1 MLIVFY
7 IKMLYLGSLSNS
19 YVKTSTSIILLSK
32 LYITSFNINNLLC
45 FINVLPA
52 YNLHDNFLA

>member
-19 YVKTSTSIILLSK
+19 YVKTSTSIILL
-32 LYITSFNINNLLC
+32 
-45 FINVLPA
+45 
-52 YNLHDNFLA
+52 